1 MTEDEMVGW
10 HHLLKL
16 MSLDILRQIVK
27 DRKPGLLQSIGF
39 QRIRQY

>member
-1 MTEDEMVGW
+1 MTEDEVAGW

-27 DRKPGLLQSIGF
+27 DRKAWLAASGF
-39 QRIRQY
+39 KESDRTE